1 MALSHSLKND
11 EGAIFMTEK
20 QDEILKQ
27 LNEFCPRLIQ
37 QLRKLSEDDWAAQS
51 RCDDW
56 TVKDVIAHLSPVL
69 ANFLIFITSAKKE
82 ENILDD
88 PNLAFSE
95 PGVFDGKSLAGRF
108 SKMAKESSES
118 FDSSEQLINEFELRF
133 EMLLDGFNSCK
144 DNEWDLKAFHPVNWV
159 SVYGILLWTMFE
171 STIHAWDA
179 LNAVDEK
186 YLVDENLAPLL
197 PQHFCN
203 KLINRW
209 FKTTDSAET
218 LSQTLAVNLGSSH
231 WLRISS
237 ANGELDIDEY
247 GINSFDSEAEIHT
260 SPSEFALL
268 ITGRKSLSESIEDTS
283 TQLTGD
289 QSFVN
294 SFSRWFT
301 GS

>member
-1 MALSHSLKND
+1 
-11 EGAIFMTEK
+11 MTEK
-20 QDEILKQ
+20 QDQILKQ

-69 ANFLIFITSAKKE
+69 VNFLIFITSAKKE

-144 DNEWDLKAFHPVNWV
+144 GNEWDLKAYHPVNWV
-159 SVYGILLWTMFE
+159 TVYGILLWTMFE

-197 PQHFCN
+197 PQYFCD
-203 KLINRW
+203 KLSNRW
-209 FKTTDSAET
+209 FKTTDSTET

-231 WLRISS
+231 RLRISS

>member
-1 MALSHSLKND
+1 
-11 EGAIFMTEK
+11 MTEK

-56 TVKDVIAHLSPVL
+56 TVKDVIAHLSPVF

-95 PGVFDGKSLAGRF
+95 PGILDGKSTAGFF
-108 SKMAKESSES
+108 SKRAKESSES

-197 PQHFCN
+197 PQYFCN

-209 FKTTDSAET
+209 FKTTDSTET

-231 WLRISS
+231 RLRISS

>member
-1 MALSHSLKND
+1 MVLPNSLKN
-11 EGAIFMTEK
+11 GVRAIFMTEK
-20 QDEILKQ
+20 QDHILKQ
-27 LNEFCPRLIQ
+27 LNEFCPRLIH
-37 QLRKLSEDDWAAQS
+37 QLRKLSGDDWAAQS

-133 EMLLDGFNSCK
+133 EMLLAGFNSCK

-179 LNAVDEK
+179 LNAVDEN

-197 PQHFCN
+197 PQYFCH

-209 FKTTDSAET
+209 FKATDST
-218 LSQTLAVNLGSSH
+218 GTPSQTLAVNLGSSH
-231 WLRISS
+231 GVRISS
-237 ANGELDIDEY
+237 ANGALDIDEQC
-247 GINSFDSEAEIHT
+247 IDSFDSEAKIHT
-260 SPSEFALL
+260 SPSEFGLL
-268 ITGRKSLSESIEDTS
+268 ITGRKSLSKSIEDTS

-289 QSFVN
+289 RSFVD

>member
-1 MALSHSLKND
+1 MGLPHSLKDD
-11 EGAIFMTEK
+11 EGAVFMTEK
-20 QDEILKQ
+20 QDQILKQ

-37 QLRKLSEDDWAAQS
+37 KLRKLSEDDWARKS

-56 TVKDVIAHLSPVL
+56 TVKDVMAHLSSVL
-69 ANFLIFITSAKKE
+69 TNYLIFRDSAKNE

-88 PNLAFSE
+88 PNSSRDE
-95 PGVFDGKSLAGRF
+95 PGTLDGKSLAGRL
-108 SKMAKESSES
+108 SERAKETSKS
-118 FDSSEQLINEFELRF
+118 FNSSEQLISELELRF
-133 EMLLDGFNSCK
+133 ESLLDGFNSCQ
-144 DNEWDLKAFHPVNWV
+144 DNQWDLKAFHPVNWV

-171 STIHAWDA
+171 ATIHAWDA

-197 PQHFCN
+197 PQYFCN

-209 FKTTDSAET
+209 FKTTDSTET

-231 WLRISS
+231 GLRISS

-247 GINSFDSEAEIHT
+247 CINSFDSEAEIHT

-268 ITGRKSLSESIEDTS
+268 ITGRKSLSDSIEDTS
-283 TQLTGD
+283 TQLIGD

>member
-1 MALSHSLKND
+1 
-11 EGAIFMTEK
+11 MTEK
-20 QDEILKQ
+20 RDQILKQ
-27 LNEFCPRLIQ
+27 LNEFYPRLIQ

-56 TVKDVIAHLSPVL
+56 TVKDVIAHLSRVL
-69 ANFLIFITSAKKE
+69 PNYLIFITSAKKE

-95 PGVFDGKSLAGRF
+95 PGVLDGKSFAETL

-197 PQHFCN
+197 PQYFCN

-209 FKTTDSAET
+209 FKTIDSTET
-218 LSQTLAVNLGSSH
+218 LSQTLVVNLGSSH
-231 WLRISS
+231 RLRISS

>member
-1 MALSHSLKND
+1 MALPHSLKND

-27 LNEFCPRLIQ
+27 LNEFYPRLIQ

-56 TVKDVIAHLSPVL
+56 TVKDVIAHLSRVL
-69 ANFLIFITSAKKE
+69 PNYLIFITSAKKE

-88 PNLAFSE
+88 PNLPFSE
-95 PGVFDGKSLAGRF
+95 PGVLDGKSFAETL

-209 FKTTDSAET
+209 FKTTDSTET

-231 WLRISS
+231 RLRISS

>member
-1 MALSHSLKND
+1 MALSHSLEND

-56 TVKDVIAHLSPVL
+56 TVKDVIAHLSPLL
-69 ANFLIFITSAKKE
+69 ARYLIFITSAKKE

-88 PNLAFSE
+88 PNVAFPE
-95 PGVFDGKSLAGRF
+95 PGVLDGKSLARRL

-209 FKTTDSAET
+209 FKTTDSTET

-247 GINSFDSEAEIHT
+247 CINSFDSEAEIHT

>member
-1 MALSHSLKND
+1 
-11 EGAIFMTEK
+11 MTEK
-20 QDEILKQ
+20 RDQILKQ
-27 LNEFCPRLIQ
+27 LNEFYPRLIQ

-95 PGVFDGKSLAGRF
+95 PGVLDGKSFAETL

-197 PQHFCN
+197 PQYFCN

-209 FKTTDSAET
+209 FKTTDSTET

-231 WLRISS
+231 RLRISS

-268 ITGRKSLSESIEDTS
+268 ITGRKSLSESIADTS

>member
-1 MALSHSLKND
+1 MALPHSLKND

-88 PNLAFSE
+88 PNLAFRE
-95 PGVFDGKSLAGRF
+95 PGVLDGKSFAETL

-209 FKTTDSAET
+209 FKTTDSTET

>member
-1 MALSHSLKND
+1 VGLPHSLKDD
-11 EGAIFMTEK
+11 EGAVFMTEK
-20 QDEILKQ
+20 QDQILKQ

-37 QLRKLSEDDWAAQS
+37 QLRKLSEDDWARKS

-56 TVKDVIAHLSPVL
+56 TVKDVMAHLSSVL
-69 ANFLIFITSAKKE
+69 TNYLIFIDSAKNE

-88 PNLAFSE
+88 PNSSRDE
-95 PGVFDGKSLAGRF
+95 PGTLDGKSLAGRL
-108 SKMAKESSES
+108 SERAKETSKS
-118 FDSSEQLINEFELRF
+118 FNSSEQLISELELRF
-133 EMLLDGFNSCK
+133 ESLLDGFNSCQ
-144 DNEWDLKAFHPVNWV
+144 DNQWDLKAFHPVNWV

-171 STIHAWDA
+171 ATIHAWDA

-197 PQHFCN
+197 PQYFCN

-209 FKTTDSAET
+209 FKTTDSTET

-231 WLRISS
+231 GLRISS

-247 GINSFDSEAEIHT
+247 CINSFDSEAEIHT

-268 ITGRKSLSESIEDTS
+268 ITGRKSLSDSIEYTS
-283 TQLTGD
+283 TQLIGD

>member
-1 MALSHSLKND
+1 
-11 EGAIFMTEK
+11 MTEK
-20 QDEILKQ
+20 QDQILNQ

-56 TVKDVIAHLSPVL
+56 TVKDVIAHLSPLL
-69 ANFLIFITSAKKE
+69 ARFLIFITSAKKE

-209 FKTTDSAET
+209 FKTTDSTET

-231 WLRISS
+231 RLRISS

-247 GINSFDSEAEIHT
+247 CINSFDSEAEIHT

>member
-1 MALSHSLKND
+1 LRKGVGLIKEKQNQILQQLNGFSPKLICQLKNL
-11 EGAIFMTEK
+11 TE
-20 QDEILKQ
+20 
-27 LNEFCPRLIQ
+27 
-37 QLRKLSEDDWAAQS
+37 EDWSTQS

-56 TVKDVIAHLSPVL
+56 TVKDVMAHLSSVL
-69 ANFLIFITSAKKE
+69 TNYLIFVDSAKNE

-88 PNLAFSE
+88 PNSSRDE
-95 PGVFDGKSLAGRF
+95 PGTLDGKSLAGRL
-108 SKMAKESSES
+108 SERAKESSKNFNS
-118 FDSSEQLINEFELRF
+118 KDALINELELRF
-133 EMLLDGFNSCK
+133 ERLLDGFNSCQ
-144 DNEWDLKAFHPVNWV
+144 DNQWDLKAFHPVNWV

-171 STIHAWDA
+171 ATIHAWDA

-197 PQHFCN
+197 PQYFCN
-203 KLINRW
+203 RLINRW
-209 FKTTDSAET
+209 FKTTDSTET

-231 WLRISS
+231 GLRIFS
-237 ANGELDIDEY
+237 ANGELNIDEY
-247 GINSFDSEAEIHT
+247 CINSFDAEAEIHT

-268 ITGRKSLSESIEDTS
+268 ITGRKSLSDSIEATS
-283 TQLTGD
+283 TQLIGG

>member
-1 MALSHSLKND
+1 MGLPHSLKDD
-11 EGAIFMTEK
+11 EGAVFMTEK
-20 QDEILKQ
+20 QDQILKQ

-37 QLRKLSEDDWAAQS
+37 QLRKLSEDDWARKS

-56 TVKDVIAHLSPVL
+56 TVKDVMAHLSSVL
-69 ANFLIFITSAKKE
+69 TNYLIFIDSAKNE

-88 PNLAFSE
+88 PNSSRDE
-95 PGVFDGKSLAGRF
+95 PGTLDGKSLAGRL
-108 SKMAKESSES
+108 SERAKETSKS
-118 FDSSEQLINEFELRF
+118 FNSSEQLISELELRF
-133 EMLLDGFNSCK
+133 ESLLDGFNSCE
-144 DNEWDLKAFHPVNWV
+144 DNQWDLKAFHPVNWV

-171 STIHAWDA
+171 ATIHAWDA

-197 PQHFCN
+197 PQYFCN

-209 FKTTDSAET
+209 FKTTDSTET

-231 WLRISS
+231 GLRISS

-247 GINSFDSEAEIHT
+247 CINSFDSEAEIHT

-268 ITGRKSLSESIEDTS
+268 ITGRKSLSDSIEYTS
-283 TQLTGD
+283 TQLIGD

>member
-1 MALSHSLKND
+1 
-11 EGAIFMTEK
+11 MTEK

-118 FDSSEQLINEFELRF
+118 FDSPEQLINEFELRF

-209 FKTTDSAET
+209 FKTTDSTET

-231 WLRISS
+231 RLRISS

>member
-1 MALSHSLKND
+1 
-11 EGAIFMTEK
+11 MTEK
-20 QDEILKQ
+20 QDQILKQ
-27 LNEFCPRLIQ
+27 LNEFRPRLIQ
-37 QLRKLSEDDWAAQS
+37 QLRKLSEDEWAAQS

-56 TVKDVIAHLSPVL
+56 TVKEVIAHLSPVL
-69 ANFLIFITSAKKE
+69 ANYLIFITSAKKE

-88 PNLAFSE
+88 PNLSFNE
-95 PGVFDGKSLAGRF
+95 PGVLDGKSLAETL
-108 SKMAKESSES
+108 SIMAKESSES
-118 FDSSEQLINEFELRF
+118 FDSTEELIDEFSLRF
-133 EMLLDGFNSCK
+133 EKLLDGFNSCK

-179 LNAVDEK
+179 LNAVDER
-186 YLVDENLAPLL
+186 YLVDEDLAPLL
-197 PQHFCN
+197 PQYFCN

-231 WLRISS
+231 WVRISS
-237 ANGELDIDEY
+237 TNGELDIDEY
-247 GINSFDSEAEIHT
+247 CINSFDSEAEIRT

-268 ITGRKSLSESIEDTS
+268 ITGRKSLSESIKDTS

-289 QSFVN
+289 QSFVD

>member
-1 MALSHSLKND
+1 MVLPHSLKDD
-11 EGAIFMTEK
+11 ERAVFMTEK
-20 QDEILKQ
+20 QDQILKQ

-37 QLRKLSEDDWAAQS
+37 QLRKLSEDDWARKS

-56 TVKDVIAHLSPVL
+56 TVKDVMAHLSSVL
-69 ANFLIFITSAKKE
+69 TNYLIFIDSAKNE

-88 PNLAFSE
+88 PNSSRDE
-95 PGVFDGKSLAGRF
+95 PGTLDGKSLAGRL
-108 SKMAKESSES
+108 SERAKETSKS
-118 FDSSEQLINEFELRF
+118 FNSSEQLISELELRF
-133 EMLLDGFNSCK
+133 ESLLDGFNSCE
-144 DNEWDLKAFHPVNWV
+144 DNQWDLKAFHPVNWV

-171 STIHAWDA
+171 ATIHAWDA

-197 PQHFCN
+197 PQYFCN

-209 FKTTDSAET
+209 FKTTDSTET

-231 WLRISS
+231 GLRISS

-247 GINSFDSEAEIHT
+247 CINSFDSEAEIHT

-268 ITGRKSLSESIEDTS
+268 ITGRKSLSDSIEDTS
-283 TQLTGD
+283 TQLIGD

>member
-1 MALSHSLKND
+1 
-11 EGAIFMTEK
+11 MTEK

-88 PNLAFSE
+88 PNLSFSE

-209 FKTTDSAET
+209 FKTTDSTET

-231 WLRISS
+231 RLRISS

-268 ITGRKSLSESIEDTS
+268 ITGRKNLSESIEDTS

>member
-1 MALSHSLKND
+1 MK
-11 EGAIFMTEK
+11 
-20 QDEILKQ
+20 
-27 LNEFCPRLIQ
+27 

-51 RCDDW
+51 RCADW
-56 TVKDVIAHLSPVL
+56 TVKEVIAHLSPVL
-69 ANFLIFITSAKKE
+69 TNYLIFITSAKKE

-88 PNLAFSE
+88 PNLSFSE
-95 PGVFDGKSLAGRF
+95 PGVLDGKSLAGRL
-108 SKMAKESSES
+108 SKMAKESGES

-159 SVYGILLWTMFE
+159 TVYGILLWTMFE

-209 FKTTDSAET
+209 FKTIDSTET
-218 LSQTLAVNLGSSH
+218 LSQTLVVNLGSSH
-231 WLRISS
+231 RLRISS

-247 GINSFDSEAEIHT
+247 GINSFDSEAEIYT

>member
-1 MALSHSLKND
+1 MGLPHSLKDD
-11 EGAIFMTEK
+11 ERAVFMTEK
-20 QDEILKQ
+20 QDQILKQ

-37 QLRKLSEDDWAAQS
+37 QLRKLSEDDWATKS

-56 TVKDVIAHLSPVL
+56 TVKDVMAHLSSVL
-69 ANFLIFITSAKKE
+69 TNYLIFIDSAKNE

-88 PNLAFSE
+88 PNNSRDE
-95 PGVFDGKSLAGRF
+95 PGTLDGKSLAGRL
-108 SKMAKESSES
+108 SERAKESSKS
-118 FDSSEQLINEFELRF
+118 FNSKDALINELELRF
-133 EMLLDGFNSCK
+133 ERLLDGFNSCQ
-144 DNEWDLKAFHPVNWV
+144 DNQWDLKAFHPVNWV

-197 PQHFCN
+197 PQYFCN

-209 FKTTDSAET
+209 FKTTDSTET

-231 WLRISS
+231 GLRISS

-247 GINSFDSEAEIHT
+247 CINSFDSEAEIHT

>member
-1 MALSHSLKND
+1 
-11 EGAIFMTEK
+11 MTEK
-20 QDEILKQ
+20 QDHILKQ
-27 LNEFCPRLIQ
+27 LNEFCPRLIH
-37 QLRKLSEDDWAAQS
+37 QLRKLSGDDWAAQS

-56 TVKDVIAHLSPVL
+56 TVKDVIAHLSPLL
-69 ANFLIFITSAKKE
+69 ARYLIFITSAKKE

-88 PNLAFSE
+88 PNVAFPE
-95 PGVFDGKSLAGRF
+95 PGVLDGKSLAGRL

-118 FDSSEQLINEFELRF
+118 FDSTEQLINEFELRF

-144 DNEWDLKAFHPVNWV
+144 DNEWDLKAYHTVNWV

-197 PQHFCN
+197 PQFFCN

-209 FKTTDSAET
+209 FKTTDSTET
-218 LSQTLAVNLGSSH
+218 LSQTLAVNLGPSH
-231 WLRISS
+231 RLRISS

-247 GINSFDSEAEIHT
+247 CINSFESEAEIHT

>member
-1 MALSHSLKND
+1 MS
-11 EGAIFMTEK
+11 EK
-20 QDEILKQ
+20 QDQILKQ
-27 LNEFCPRLIQ
+27 LNEFRPRLIQ
-37 QLRKLSEDDWAAQS
+37 QLRKLSENEWAAQS

-56 TVKDVIAHLSPVL
+56 TVKEVIAHLSPVL
-69 ANFLIFITSAKKE
+69 ANYLIFITSAKKE
-82 ENILDD
+82 KNILDD
-88 PNLAFSE
+88 PNLSFNE
-95 PGVFDGKSLAGRF
+95 PGVLDGKSLAETL

-118 FDSSEQLINEFELRF
+118 FDSTEELINEFELRF

-179 LNAVDEK
+179 LNAVDER
-186 YLVDENLAPLL
+186 YLVDEDLAPLL
-197 PQHFCN
+197 PQYFCN

-218 LSQTLAVNLGSSH
+218 PSQTLAVNLGSSH
-231 WLRISS
+231 WVRISS
-237 ANGELDIDEY
+237 TNGELDIDEY
-247 GINSFDSEAEIHT
+247 CINSFDSEAEIRT

-268 ITGRKSLSESIEDTS
+268 ITGRKSLSESIKDTS

-289 QSFVN
+289 QSFVD

>member
-1 MALSHSLKND
+1 
-11 EGAIFMTEK
+11 MTEK

-56 TVKDVIAHLSPVL
+56 TVKDVIAHLSRVL
-69 ANFLIFITSAKKE
+69 PNYLIFITSAKKE

-95 PGVFDGKSLAGRF
+95 PGVLDGKSFAETL

-209 FKTTDSAET
+209 FKTTDSTET

-231 WLRISS
+231 RLRISS

>member
-1 MALSHSLKND
+1 MA
-11 EGAIFMTEK
+11 EK
-20 QDEILKQ
+20 QDQILKQ
-27 LNEFCPRLIQ
+27 LNEFCPRLIER
-37 QLRKLSEDDWAAQS
+37 LRKLSEDDWATKS

-56 TVKDVIAHLSPVL
+56 TVKDVMAHLSSVL
-69 ANFLIFITSAKKE
+69 TNYLIFIDSAKNE

-88 PNLAFSE
+88 PNSSRDE
-95 PGVFDGKSLAGRF
+95 PGTLDGKSLAGRL
-108 SKMAKESSES
+108 SERAKETSKS
-118 FDSSEQLINEFELRF
+118 FNSKDALINELELRF
-133 EMLLDGFNSCK
+133 ERLLDGFNSCQ
-144 DNEWDLKAFHPVNWV
+144 DNQWDLKAFHPVNWV

-171 STIHAWDA
+171 ATIHAWDA

-197 PQHFCN
+197 PQHFCD
-203 KLINRW
+203 KLSNRW
-209 FKTTDSAET
+209 FKTTDSTET

-231 WLRISS
+231 RLRISS

-247 GINSFDSEAEIHT
+247 CINSFDSEAEIHT

-268 ITGRKSLSESIEDTS
+268 ITGRKSLSDSIEDTS

>member
-1 MALSHSLKND
+1 
-11 EGAIFMTEK
+11 MTEK

-209 FKTTDSAET
+209 FKTTDSTET

>member
-1 MALSHSLKND
+1 
-11 EGAIFMTEK
+11 MTEK
-20 QDEILKQ
+20 QDQILKQ

-197 PQHFCN
+197 PQYFCN

-209 FKTTDSAET
+209 FKTTDSTET

-231 WLRISS
+231 RLRISS

>member
-1 MALSHSLKND
+1 MIKGKQNQILQQLNGFCPNLIGQLKNL
-11 EGAIFMTEK
+11 TE
-20 QDEILKQ
+20 
-27 LNEFCPRLIQ
+27 
-37 QLRKLSEDDWAAQS
+37 EDWSTQS

-56 TVKDVIAHLSPVL
+56 TVKDVMAHLSSVL
-69 ANFLIFITSAKKE
+69 TNYLIFIDSAKNE

-88 PNLAFSE
+88 PNSSRDE
-95 PGVFDGKSLAGRF
+95 PGTLDGKSLAGRL
-108 SKMAKESSES
+108 SERAKETSKS
-118 FDSSEQLINEFELRF
+118 FNSSEQLISELELRF
-133 EMLLDGFNSCK
+133 ESLLDGFNSCQ
-144 DNEWDLKAFHPVNWV
+144 DNQWDLKAFHPVNWV

-171 STIHAWDA
+171 ATIHAWDA

-197 PQHFCN
+197 PQYFCN

-209 FKTTDSAET
+209 FKTTDSTET

-231 WLRISS
+231 GLRISS

-247 GINSFDSEAEIHT
+247 CINSFDSEAEIHT

-268 ITGRKSLSESIEDTS
+268 ITCRKSLSDSIEYTS
-283 TQLTGD
+283 TQLIGD

>member
-1 MALSHSLKND
+1 
-11 EGAIFMTEK
+11 MTEK
-20 QDEILKQ
+20 QDQILKQ

-95 PGVFDGKSLAGRF
+95 PGVLDGKSFAETL

-197 PQHFCN
+197 PQYFCN

-209 FKTTDSAET
+209 FKTIDSTET
-218 LSQTLAVNLGSSH
+218 LSQTLVVNLGSSH
-231 WLRISS
+231 RLRISS

>member
-1 MALSHSLKND
+1 
-11 EGAIFMTEK
+11 MTEK
-20 QDEILKQ
+20 RDQILKQ
-27 LNEFCPRLIQ
+27 LNEFYPRLIQ

-88 PNLAFSE
+88 PNLSFSE
-95 PGVFDGKSLAGRF
+95 PGVLDGKSLAGRF

-197 PQHFCN
+197 PQYFCN

-209 FKTTDSAET
+209 FKTTDSTET

-231 WLRISS
+231 RLRISS

-268 ITGRKSLSESIEDTS
+268 ITGRKNLSESIEDTS

>member
-1 MALSHSLKND
+1 VALSHSLKND

-209 FKTTDSAET
+209 FKTTDSTET

-231 WLRISS
+231 RLRISS

>member
-1 MALSHSLKND
+1 MIKGKQNQILQQLNGFCPNLIGQLKNL
-11 EGAIFMTEK
+11 TE
-20 QDEILKQ
+20 
-27 LNEFCPRLIQ
+27 
-37 QLRKLSEDDWAAQS
+37 EDWSTQS

-56 TVKDVIAHLSPVL
+56 TVKDVMAHLSSVL
-69 ANFLIFITSAKKE
+69 TNYLIFIDSAKNE

-88 PNLAFSE
+88 PNSSRDE
-95 PGVFDGKSLAGRF
+95 PGTLDGKSLAGRL
-108 SKMAKESSES
+108 SERAKETSKS
-118 FDSSEQLINEFELRF
+118 FDSKDALINELELRF
-133 EMLLDGFNSCK
+133 ERLLDGFNSCQ
-144 DNEWDLKAFHPVNWV
+144 DNQWDLKAFHPVNWV

-171 STIHAWDA
+171 ATIHAWDA

-209 FKTTDSAET
+209 FKTTDSTET

-247 GINSFDSEAEIHT
+247 CINSFDSEAEIHT

-268 ITGRKSLSESIEDTS
+268 ITGRKSLSESIADTS

>member
-1 MALSHSLKND
+1 MS
-11 EGAIFMTEK
+11 EK
-20 QDEILKQ
+20 QDQILKQ
-27 LNEFCPRLIQ
+27 LNEFRPRLIQ
-37 QLRKLSEDDWAAQS
+37 QLRKLSEDEWAAQS

-56 TVKDVIAHLSPVL
+56 TVKEVIAHLSPVL
-69 ANFLIFITSAKKE
+69 ANYLIFITSAKKE

-88 PNLAFSE
+88 PNLSFNE
-95 PGVFDGKSLAGRF
+95 PGVLDGKSLAETL

-118 FDSSEQLINEFELRF
+118 FDSTEELINEFELRF

-179 LNAVDEK
+179 LNAVDER
-186 YLVDENLAPLL
+186 YLVDEDLAPLL
-197 PQHFCN
+197 PQYFCN

-218 LSQTLAVNLGSSH
+218 PSQTLAVNLGSSH
-231 WLRISS
+231 WVRISS
-237 ANGELDIDEY
+237 TNGELDIDEY
-247 GINSFDSEAEIHT
+247 CINSFDSEAEIRT

-268 ITGRKSLSESIEDTS
+268 ITGRKSLSESIKDTS

-289 QSFVN
+289 QSFVD

>member
-1 MALSHSLKND
+1 
-11 EGAIFMTEK
+11 MTEK

-88 PNLAFSE
+88 PNLSFSE

-209 FKTTDSAET
+209 FKTTDSTET

-231 WLRISS
+231 RLRVSS

>member
-1 MALSHSLKND
+1 
-11 EGAIFMTEK
+11 MTEK

-88 PNLAFSE
+88 PNLSFSE

-197 PQHFCN
+197 PQYFCN

-209 FKTTDSAET
+209 FKTIDSTET
-218 LSQTLAVNLGSSH
+218 LSQTLVVNLGSSH
-231 WLRISS
+231 RLRISS

>member
-1 MALSHSLKND
+1 
-11 EGAIFMTEK
+11 MT
-20 QDEILKQ
+20 
-27 LNEFCPRLIQ
+27 NY
-37 QLRKLSEDDWAAQS
+37 
-51 RCDDW
+51 
-56 TVKDVIAHLSPVL
+56 
-69 ANFLIFITSAKKE
+69 LIFITSAKKE

-95 PGVFDGKSLAGRF
+95 PGVLDGKSFAESL

-197 PQHFCN
+197 PQYFCN

-209 FKTTDSAET
+209 FKTTDSTET

-231 WLRISS
+231 RLRISS

>member
-1 MALSHSLKND
+1 
-11 EGAIFMTEK
+11 MTEK

-144 DNEWDLKAFHPVNWV
+144 GNEWDLKAFRPVNWV

-197 PQHFCN
+197 PQYFCD
-203 KLINRW
+203 KLSNRW
-209 FKTTDSAET
+209 FKTTDSTET

-231 WLRISS
+231 RLRISS